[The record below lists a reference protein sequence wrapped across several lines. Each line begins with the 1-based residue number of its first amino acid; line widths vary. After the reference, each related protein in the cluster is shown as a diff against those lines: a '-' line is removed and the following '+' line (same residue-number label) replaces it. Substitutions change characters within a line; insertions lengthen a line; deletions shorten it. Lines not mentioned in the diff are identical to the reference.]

1 MELKIKSIS
10 MQSFKGIKQQTYNF
24 DSKSANVYGCNG
36 SGKSTLMSAFMW
48 VFTDTD
54 SLMTKNPNVVPIGE
68 SECMPTVEI
77 ELELDGKPILVAKKQ
92 KYKSK
97 EIDGKTTAS
106 STNTYSINGV
116 EKSYKAFIEDL
127 IERGIDMDRFIL
139 FSNPNAFMADTSKTG
154 RDKMRKIL
162 FEMAS
167 AVSDA
172 DLADELG
179 LDELKALLEQG
190 YKLEETKA
198 INKSTIKK
206 ITDNNGKEN
215 EIINAR
221 IQGILES
228 KVAADVKE
236 LESKKQRLMIQIE
249 ELERN
254 ISNSADFKSGIQRD
268 IAKLE
273 LQRDDIL
280 RQANAGNEKAIAE
293 KDRQVV
299 ELDTQRA
306 SVLSKKSVLNVELN
320 SLLMEKERVKES
332 LENYRG
338 LYKKVQDE
346 VLDEKDLKC
355 PTCGREYESDRI
367 EEMKAQFE
375 ESKNERLNAYK
386 TKGEELNKALAE
398 KETETKNKELQLAD
412 LDKEYEELSCQ
423 IESVKAEISM
433 MPTKADSSVTTDIDA
448 QIKQLE
454 DKLALAYDSEKDR
467 LKAEIKEKETELND
481 INNKLA
487 VVSRNSELDAQAEKL
502 RAQRK
507 QDEINKAKAEKTLN
521 QIETIERV
529 KNERLTEQINERF
542 SLVKWRLYDY
552 QKNGEYKPVCEPLI
566 DNKPMTNCANGSL
579 QTLCKISICN
589 DLQKFYGQ
597 HIPIFCDDFTLMSS
611 NTIER
616 LEVDT
621 QFIGLVVTENK
632 EIQIKCR
639 TE

>member
-1 MELKIKSIS
+1 

-54 SLMTKNPNVVPIGE
+54 SLMTKNPNVFPIGE
-68 SECMPTVEI
+68 SECTPTVEI

-106 STNTYSINGV
+106 STNTHSINGV
-116 EKSYKAFIEDL
+116 DKTYKAFIEDL
-127 IERGIDMDRFIL
+127 TERGIDMDRFIL
-139 FSNPNAFMADTSKTG
+139 FSNPNAFMADTSKAG

-167 AVSDA
+167 DVSDA
-172 DLADELG
+172 DIANELG
-179 LDELKALLEQG
+179 LNDLKALLEQG

-236 LESKKQRLMIQIE
+236 LESKKLRLVIQIE

-280 RQANAGNEKAIAE
+280 RQANAENEKAIVE
-293 KDRQVV
+293 KDRKIV

-306 SVLSKKSVLNVELN
+306 SVMSHKNVLNVEIGALQ
-320 SLLMEKERVKES
+320 MEIERVKES

-346 VLDEKDLKC
+346 VLNENDLKC
-355 PTCGREYESDRI
+355 PTCGREYEADRI
-367 EEMKAQFE
+367 DEIETQFE

-386 TKGEELNKALAE
+386 VKGEELNKTLESKESE
-398 KETETKNKELQLAD
+398 KQSKELQITDA
-412 LDKEYEELSCQ
+412 DKEYDELSKQ
-423 IESVKAEISM
+423 IESIKAEISM

-454 DKLALAYDSEKDR
+454 DKLALTDDSEKDR

-487 VVSRNSELDAQAEKL
+487 IVSRNSELDAQAEKL

-507 QDEINKAKAEKTLN
+507 QDEINKAKAEKVIAEIEQVEKAKNEKLSASIN
-521 QIETIERV
+521 SHFNIVSFKLFDFLKNGNYAETIE
-529 KNERLTEQINERF
+529 LMI
-542 SLVKWRLYDY
+542 D
-552 QKNGEYKPVCEPLI
+552 GKPI
-566 DNKPMTNCANGSL
+566 SSCANGSL
-579 QTLCKISICN
+579 IQLAKLDCLSG
-589 DLQKFYGQ
+589 LQNFFNQ
-597 HIPIFCDDFTLMSS
+597 HLPVFLEDAALLTS
-611 NTIER
+611 NTSGRIKLDSQLIQLIATDNATE
-616 LEVDT
+616 LE
-621 QFIGLVVTENK
+621 IKTE
-632 EIQIKCR
+632 
-639 TE
+639 

>member
-1 MELKIKSIS
+1 

-54 SLMTKNPNVVPIGE
+54 SLMTKNPNVIPIGE
-68 SECMPTVEI
+68 SECTPTVEI

-106 STNTYSINGV
+106 STNTYLINGV
-116 EKSYKAFIEDL
+116 DKTYKAFIEDL
-127 IERGIDMDRFIL
+127 TERGIDMDRFIL
-139 FSNPNAFMADTSKTG
+139 FSNPNAFMADTSKAG

-167 AVSDA
+167 DVSDA
-172 DLADELG
+172 DIANELG
-179 LDELKALLEQG
+179 LNDLKALLEQG

-236 LESKKQRLMIQIE
+236 LESKKLRLMIQIE

-273 LQRDDIL
+273 LQREDIL

-293 KDRQVV
+293 KDRQIV

-306 SVLSKKSVLNVELN
+306 SVLSRKSVLNVELN

-338 LYKKVQDE
+338 LYKKVQNE

-454 DKLALAYDSEKDR
+454 DKLALADDSEKDR
-467 LKAEIKEKETELND
+467 LKTEIKEKETELND

-507 QDEINKAKAEKTLN
+507 QDEINKAKAEKVISEIEQVEKAKNEKLSASIN
-521 QIETIERV
+521 SHFNIVSFKLFDFLKNGNYAETIE
-529 KNERLTEQINERF
+529 LMI
-542 SLVKWRLYDY
+542 D
-552 QKNGEYKPVCEPLI
+552 GKPI
-566 DNKPMTNCANGSL
+566 SSCANGSL
-579 QTLCKISICN
+579 IQLAKLDCLSG
-589 DLQKFYGQ
+589 LQNFFNQ
-597 HIPIFCDDFTLMSS
+597 HLPVFLEDAALITS
-611 NTIER
+611 NTSDRIKLDSQLIQLIATDNATE
-616 LEVDT
+616 LE
-621 QFIGLVVTENK
+621 IKTE
-632 EIQIKCR
+632 
-639 TE
+639 

>member
-1 MELKIKSIS
+1 

-54 SLMTKNPNVVPIGE
+54 SLMTKNPNVIPIGE
-68 SECMPTVEI
+68 SECTPTVEI

-97 EIDGKTTAS
+97 EVDGKTTAS

-116 EKSYKAFIEDL
+116 DKTFKAFIEDL
-127 IERGIDMDRFIL
+127 TERGIDMDRFIL
-139 FSNPNAFMADTSKTG
+139 FSNPNAFMADTSKAG

-167 AVSDA
+167 DVSDVDIA
-172 DLADELG
+172 NELG
-179 LDELKALLEQG
+179 LNDLKALLEQG

-236 LESKKQRLMIQIE
+236 LESKKMRLMIQIE

-268 IAKLE
+268 IARLE
-273 LQRDDIL
+273 LQREDIL

-293 KDRQVV
+293 KDRQIV

-306 SVLSKKSVLNVELN
+306 SVLSRKSVLNVELN
-320 SLLMEKERVKES
+320 SLLMEKERVKET

-412 LDKEYEELSCQ
+412 LDKEYEELSRQ

-454 DKLALAYDSEKDR
+454 DKLALADDSEKDR

>member
-1 MELKIKSIS
+1 

-139 FSNPNAFMADTSKTG
+139 FSNPNAFMADTSKAG

-167 AVSDA
+167 DVSDA
-172 DLADELG
+172 DIANELG
-179 LDELKALLEQG
+179 LNDLKALLEQG

-273 LQRDDIL
+273 LQREDIL

-293 KDRQVV
+293 KDRQIV

-306 SVLSKKSVLNVELN
+306 SVLSRKSVLNVELN
-320 SLLMEKERVKES
+320 SLLMEKERVKET

-412 LDKEYEELSCQ
+412 LDKEYEELSRQ

-454 DKLALAYDSEKDR
+454 DKLALADDSEKDR
-467 LKAEIKEKETELND
+467 LKVEIKEKETELND

-507 QDEINKAKAEKTLN
+507 QDEINKAKAEKVISEIEQVEKAKNEKLSASIN
-521 QIETIERV
+521 SHFNIVSFKLFDFLKNGNYAETIE
-529 KNERLTEQINERF
+529 LMI
-542 SLVKWRLYDY
+542 D
-552 QKNGEYKPVCEPLI
+552 GKPI
-566 DNKPMTNCANGSL
+566 SSCANGSL
-579 QTLCKISICN
+579 IQLAKLDCLSG
-589 DLQKFYGQ
+589 LQNFFNQ
-597 HIPIFCDDFTLMSS
+597 HLPVFLEDAALITS
-611 NTIER
+611 NTSDRIKLDSQLIQLIATDNATE
-616 LEVDT
+616 LE
-621 QFIGLVVTENK
+621 IKTE
-632 EIQIKCR
+632 
-639 TE
+639 

>member
-54 SLMTKNPNVVPIGE
+54 SLMTKNPNVIPIGE
-68 SECMPTVEI
+68 SECTPTVEI

-106 STNTYSINGV
+106 STNTYLINGV
-116 EKSYKAFIEDL
+116 DKTYKAFIEDL
-127 IERGIDMDRFIL
+127 TERGIDMDRFIL
-139 FSNPNAFMADTSKTG
+139 FSNPNAFMADTSKAG

-167 AVSDA
+167 DVSDA
-172 DLADELG
+172 DIANELG
-179 LDELKALLEQG
+179 LNDLKALLEQG

-236 LESKKQRLMIQIE
+236 LESKKLRLMIQIE

-273 LQRDDIL
+273 LQREDIL

-293 KDRQVV
+293 KDRQIV

-306 SVLSKKSVLNVELN
+306 SVLSRKSVLNVELN

-338 LYKKVQDE
+338 LYKKVQNE

-454 DKLALAYDSEKDR
+454 DKLALADDSEKDR
-467 LKAEIKEKETELND
+467 LKTEIKEKETELND

-507 QDEINKAKAEKTLN
+507 QDEINKAKAEKVISEIEQVEKAKNEKLSASIN
-521 QIETIERV
+521 SHFNIVSFKLFDFLKNGNYAETIE
-529 KNERLTEQINERF
+529 LMI
-542 SLVKWRLYDY
+542 D
-552 QKNGEYKPVCEPLI
+552 GKPI
-566 DNKPMTNCANGSL
+566 SSCANGSL
-579 QTLCKISICN
+579 IQLAKLDCLSG
-589 DLQKFYGQ
+589 LQNFFNQ
-597 HIPIFCDDFTLMSS
+597 HLPVFLEDAALITS
-611 NTIER
+611 NTSDRIKLDSQLIQLIATDNATE
-616 LEVDT
+616 LE
-621 QFIGLVVTENK
+621 IKTE
-632 EIQIKCR
+632 
-639 TE
+639 

>member
-1 MELKIKSIS
+1 

-54 SLMTKNPNVVPIGE
+54 SLMTKNPNVIPIGE
-68 SECMPTVEI
+68 SECTPTVEI
-77 ELELDGKPILVAKKQ
+77 ELDLDGKPILVAKKQ

-97 EIDGKTTAS
+97 EVDGKMTAS

-116 EKSYKAFIEDL
+116 DKTFKAFIEDL
-127 IERGIDMDRFIL
+127 TERGIDMDRFIL
-139 FSNPNAFMADTSKTG
+139 FSNPNAFMADTSKAG

-167 AVSDA
+167 DVSDA
-172 DLADELG
+172 DIANELG
-179 LDELKALLEQG
+179 LNDLKALLEQG

-236 LESKKQRLMIQIE
+236 LESKKLRLMIQIE

-273 LQRDDIL
+273 LQREDIL

-293 KDRQVV
+293 KDRQIV

-306 SVLSKKSVLNVELN
+306 SVLSRKSVLNVELN

-412 LDKEYEELSCQ
+412 LDKEYEELSRQ

-454 DKLALAYDSEKDR
+454 DKLALADDSEKDR

>member
-1 MELKIKSIS
+1 

-54 SLMTKNPNVVPIGE
+54 SLMTKNPNVIPIGE
-68 SECMPTVEI
+68 SECTPTVEI

-106 STNTYSINGV
+106 STNTYLINGV
-116 EKSYKAFIEDL
+116 DKTYKAFIEDL
-127 IERGIDMDRFIL
+127 TERGIDMDRFIL
-139 FSNPNAFMADTSKTG
+139 FSNPNAFMADTSKAG

-167 AVSDA
+167 DVSDA
-172 DLADELG
+172 DIANELG
-179 LDELKALLEQG
+179 LNDLKALLEQG

-236 LESKKQRLMIQIE
+236 LESKKLRLMIQIE

-273 LQRDDIL
+273 LQREDIL

-293 KDRQVV
+293 KDRQIV

-306 SVLSKKSVLNVELN
+306 SVLSRKSVLNVELN

-338 LYKKVQDE
+338 LYKKVQNE

-398 KETETKNKELQLAD
+398 KKTETKNKELQLAD

-454 DKLALAYDSEKDR
+454 DKLALADDSEKDR
-467 LKAEIKEKETELND
+467 LKTEIKEKETELND

-507 QDEINKAKAEKTLN
+507 QDEINKAKAEKVISEIEQVEKAKNEKLSASIN
-521 QIETIERV
+521 SHFNIVSFKLFDFLKNGNYAETIE
-529 KNERLTEQINERF
+529 LMI
-542 SLVKWRLYDY
+542 D
-552 QKNGEYKPVCEPLI
+552 GKPI
-566 DNKPMTNCANGSL
+566 SSCANGSL
-579 QTLCKISICN
+579 IQLAKLDCLSG
-589 DLQKFYGQ
+589 LQNFFNQ
-597 HIPIFCDDFTLMSS
+597 HLPVFLEDAALITS
-611 NTIER
+611 NTSDRIKLDSQLIQLIATDNATE
-616 LEVDT
+616 LE
-621 QFIGLVVTENK
+621 IKTE
-632 EIQIKCR
+632 
-639 TE
+639 

>member
-1 MELKIKSIS
+1 

-54 SLMTKNPNVVPIGE
+54 SLMTKNPNVIPIGE
-68 SECMPTVEI
+68 IECTPTVEI

-116 EKSYKAFIEDL
+116 DKTYKAFIEDL
-127 IERGIDMDRFIL
+127 TERGIDMDRFIL
-139 FSNPNAFMADTSKTG
+139 FSNPNAFMADTSKAG

-167 AVSDA
+167 DVSDA
-172 DLADELG
+172 DIANELG
-179 LDELKALLEQG
+179 LNDLKALLEQG

-236 LESKKQRLMIQIE
+236 LESKKLRLMIQIE

-273 LQRDDIL
+273 LQREDIL

-293 KDRQVV
+293 KDRQIV

-306 SVLSKKSVLNVELN
+306 SVLSRKSVLNVELN
-320 SLLMEKERVKES
+320 SLLMEKERVKET

-338 LYKKVQDE
+338 LYKKVQNE

-386 TKGEELNKALAE
+386 TKGEELNKVLAE

-412 LDKEYEELSCQ
+412 LDKEYEELSRQ

-433 MPTKADSSVTTDIDA
+433 MPTKADSSVTTDIDG

-454 DKLALAYDSEKDR
+454 DKLALADDSEKDR

-507 QDEINKAKAEKTLN
+507 QDEINKAKAEKVIAEIEQVEKAKNEKLSASIN
-521 QIETIERV
+521 SHFNIVSFKLFDFLKNGNYAETIE
-529 KNERLTEQINERF
+529 LMI
-542 SLVKWRLYDY
+542 D
-552 QKNGEYKPVCEPLI
+552 GKPI
-566 DNKPMTNCANGSL
+566 SSCANGSL
-579 QTLCKISICN
+579 IQLAKLDCLSG
-589 DLQKFYGQ
+589 LQNFFNQ
-597 HIPIFCDDFTLMSS
+597 HLPVFLEDAALITS
-611 NTIER
+611 NTSDRIKLDSQLIQLIATDNATE
-616 LEVDT
+616 LE
-621 QFIGLVVTENK
+621 IKTE
-632 EIQIKCR
+632 
-639 TE
+639 

>member
-1 MELKIKSIS
+1 

-24 DSKSANVYGCNG
+24 DSKSANVFGCNG

-48 VFTDTD
+48 AFTDTD
-54 SLMTKNPNVVPIGE
+54 SLMTKNPNVIPIGE
-68 SECMPTVEI
+68 SECTPTVEI

-116 EKSYKAFIEDL
+116 DKTYKAFIEDL
-127 IERGIDMDRFIL
+127 TERGIDMDRFIL
-139 FSNPNAFMADTSKTG
+139 FSNPNAFMADTSKAG

-167 AVSDA
+167 DVSDA
-172 DLADELG
+172 DIANELG
-179 LDELKALLEQG
+179 LNDLKALLEQG

-228 KVAADVKE
+228 KVAADVKD
-236 LESKKQRLMIQIE
+236 LESKKLRLMIQIE

-273 LQRDDIL
+273 LQREDIL

-293 KDRQVV
+293 KDRQIV

-306 SVLSKKSVLNVELN
+306 SVLSRKSVLNVELN
-320 SLLMEKERVKES
+320 SLIMEKERVKET

-398 KETETKNKELQLAD
+398 KEIETKNKELQLAD
-412 LDKEYEELSCQ
+412 LDKEYEELSRQ
-423 IESVKAEISM
+423 IESIKAEISM

-454 DKLALAYDSEKDR
+454 DKLALADDSEKDR

-507 QDEINKAKAEKTLN
+507 QDEINKAKAEKVIAEIEQVEKAKNEKLSASIN
-521 QIETIERV
+521 SHFNIVSFKLFDFLKNGNYAETIE
-529 KNERLTEQINERF
+529 LMI
-542 SLVKWRLYDY
+542 D
-552 QKNGEYKPVCEPLI
+552 GKPI
-566 DNKPMTNCANGSL
+566 SSCANGSL
-579 QTLCKISICN
+579 IQLAKLDCLSG
-589 DLQKFYGQ
+589 LQNFFNQ
-597 HIPIFCDDFTLMSS
+597 HLPVFLEDAALITS
-611 NTIER
+611 NTSDRIKLDSQLIQLIATDNATE
-616 LEVDT
+616 LE
-621 QFIGLVVTENK
+621 IKTE
-632 EIQIKCR
+632 
-639 TE
+639 

>member
-1 MELKIKSIS
+1 
-10 MQSFKGIKQQTYNF
+10 
-24 DSKSANVYGCNG
+24 
-36 SGKSTLMSAFMW
+36 
-48 VFTDTD
+48 
-54 SLMTKNPNVVPIGE
+54 
-68 SECMPTVEI
+68 
-77 ELELDGKPILVAKKQ
+77 
-92 KYKSK
+92 
-97 EIDGKTTAS
+97 
-106 STNTYSINGV
+106 
-116 EKSYKAFIEDL
+116 
-127 IERGIDMDRFIL
+127 MDRFIL
-139 FSNPNAFMADTSKTG
+139 FSNPNAFMADTSKAG

-167 AVSDA
+167 DVSDA
-172 DLADELG
+172 DIANELG
-179 LDELKALLEQG
+179 LNDLKALLEQG

-236 LESKKQRLMIQIE
+236 LESKKLRLMIQIE

-273 LQRDDIL
+273 LQREDIL

-293 KDRQVV
+293 KDRQIV

-306 SVLSKKSVLNVELN
+306 SVLSRKSVLNVELN
-320 SLLMEKERVKES
+320 SLLMEKERVKET
-332 LENYRG
+332 LDNYRG

-412 LDKEYEELSCQ
+412 LDKEYEELSRQ

-454 DKLALAYDSEKDR
+454 DKLALADDSEKDR

-487 VVSRNSELDAQAEKL
+487 VVFRNSELDAQAEKL

-507 QDEINKAKAEKTLN
+507 QDEINKAKAEKVIAEIEQVEKAKNEKLSASIN
-521 QIETIERV
+521 SHFNIVSFKLFDFLKNGNYAETIE
-529 KNERLTEQINERF
+529 LMI
-542 SLVKWRLYDY
+542 D
-552 QKNGEYKPVCEPLI
+552 GKPI
-566 DNKPMTNCANGSL
+566 SSCANGSL
-579 QTLCKISICN
+579 IQLAKLDCLSG
-589 DLQKFYGQ
+589 LQSFFNQ
-597 HIPIFCDDFTLMSS
+597 HLPVFLEDAALITS
-611 NTIER
+611 NTSDRIKLDSQLIQLIATDNATE
-616 LEVDT
+616 LE
-621 QFIGLVVTENK
+621 IKTE
-632 EIQIKCR
+632 
-639 TE
+639 

>member
-1 MELKIKSIS
+1 

-68 SECMPTVEI
+68 SECTPTVDI

-139 FSNPNAFMADTSKTG
+139 FSNPNAFMADTSKAG

-306 SVLSKKSVLNVELN
+306 SVLSRKSVLNVELN

-386 TKGEELNKALAE
+386 TKGEELNKALAD

-412 LDKEYEELSCQ
+412 LDKEYEELSRQ

-433 MPTKADSSVTTDIDA
+433 MPTKADSSITTDIDA

-454 DKLALAYDSEKDR
+454 DKLALADDSEKDR

-487 VVSRNSELDAQAEKL
+487 IVSRNSELDAQAEKL

-507 QDEINKAKAEKTLN
+507 QDEINKAKAEKVISEIEQVEKAKNEKLSASIN
-521 QIETIERV
+521 SHFNIVSFKLFDFLKNGNYAETIE
-529 KNERLTEQINERF
+529 LMI
-542 SLVKWRLYDY
+542 D
-552 QKNGEYKPVCEPLI
+552 GKPI
-566 DNKPMTNCANGSL
+566 SSCANGSL
-579 QTLCKISICN
+579 IQLAKLDCLSG
-589 DLQKFYGQ
+589 LQNFFNQ
-597 HIPIFCDDFTLMSS
+597 HLPVFLEDAALITS
-611 NTIER
+611 NTSNRIKLDSQLIQLIATDNATE
-616 LEVDT
+616 LE
-621 QFIGLVVTENK
+621 IKTE
-632 EIQIKCR
+632 
-639 TE
+639 

>member
-1 MELKIKSIS
+1 

-54 SLMTKNPNVVPIGE
+54 SLMTKNPNVIPIGE
-68 SECMPTVEI
+68 SECTPTVEI
-77 ELELDGKPILVAKKQ
+77 EMELDGKPILVAKKQ

-106 STNTYSINGV
+106 STNTYLINGV
-116 EKSYKAFIEDL
+116 DKTYKAFIEDL
-127 IERGIDMDRFIL
+127 TERGIDMDRFIL
-139 FSNPNAFMADTSKTG
+139 FSNPNAFMADTSKAG

-167 AVSDA
+167 DVSDA
-172 DLADELG
+172 DIANELG
-179 LDELKALLEQG
+179 LNDLKALLEQG

-236 LESKKQRLMIQIE
+236 LESKKLRLMIQIE

-273 LQRDDIL
+273 LQREDIL

-293 KDRQVV
+293 KDRQIV

-306 SVLSKKSVLNVELN
+306 SVLSRKSVLNVELN
-320 SLLMEKERVKES
+320 SLLMEKERVKET

-412 LDKEYEELSCQ
+412 LDKEYEELSRQ

-454 DKLALAYDSEKDR
+454 DKLALADDSEKDR
-467 LKAEIKEKETELND
+467 LKVEIREKETELSD

-487 VVSRNSELDAQAEKL
+487 IVSRNSELDAQAEKL
-502 RAQRK
+502 RTQRK
-507 QDEINKAKAEKTLN
+507 QDEINKAKAEKVIAEIEQVEKAKNEKLSASIN
-521 QIETIERV
+521 SHFNIVSFKLFDFLKNGNYAETIE
-529 KNERLTEQINERF
+529 LMI
-542 SLVKWRLYDY
+542 D
-552 QKNGEYKPVCEPLI
+552 GKPI
-566 DNKPMTNCANGSL
+566 SSCANGSL
-579 QTLCKISICN
+579 IQLAKLDCLSG
-589 DLQKFYGQ
+589 LQSFFNQ
-597 HIPIFCDDFTLMSS
+597 HLPVFLEDAALITS
-611 NTIER
+611 NTSDRIKLDSQLIQLIATDNATE
-616 LEVDT
+616 LE
-621 QFIGLVVTENK
+621 IKTE
-632 EIQIKCR
+632 
-639 TE
+639 

>member
-1 MELKIKSIS
+1 

-54 SLMTKNPNVVPIGE
+54 SLMTKNPNVIPIGE
-68 SECMPTVEI
+68 SECTPTVEI

-355 PTCGREYESDRI
+355 PTCGRDYESDRI

-412 LDKEYEELSCQ
+412 LDKEYEELSRQ

-454 DKLALAYDSEKDR
+454 DKLALADDSEKDR

-507 QDEINKAKAEKTLN
+507 QDEINKAKAEKVIAEIEQVEKAKNEKLSASIN
-521 QIETIERV
+521 SHFNIVSFKLFDFLKNGNYAETIE
-529 KNERLTEQINERF
+529 LMI
-542 SLVKWRLYDY
+542 D
-552 QKNGEYKPVCEPLI
+552 GKPI
-566 DNKPMTNCANGSL
+566 SSCANGSL
-579 QTLCKISICN
+579 IQLAKLDCLSG
-589 DLQKFYGQ
+589 LQNFFNQ
-597 HIPIFCDDFTLMSS
+597 HLPVFLEDAALITS
-611 NTIER
+611 NTSDRIKLDSQLIQLIATDNATE
-616 LEVDT
+616 LE
-621 QFIGLVVTENK
+621 IKTE
-632 EIQIKCR
+632 
-639 TE
+639 

>member
-1 MELKIKSIS
+1 

-54 SLMTKNPNVVPIGE
+54 SLMAKNPNVVPIGE
-68 SECMPTVEI
+68 SECTPTVEI
-77 ELELDGKPILVAKKQ
+77 ELDLDGKPILVAKKQ

-106 STNTYSINGV
+106 STNTYLINGV
-116 EKSYKAFIEDL
+116 DKTYKAFIEDL
-127 IERGIDMDRFIL
+127 TERGIDMDRFIL
-139 FSNPNAFMADTSKTG
+139 FSNPNAFMADTSKAG

-167 AVSDA
+167 DVSDA
-172 DLADELG
+172 DIANELG
-179 LDELKALLEQG
+179 LNDLKVLLEQG

-236 LESKKQRLMIQIE
+236 LESKKLRLMIQIE

-273 LQRDDIL
+273 LQREDIL
-280 RQANAGNEKAIAE
+280 QQANAGNEKAIAE
-293 KDRQVV
+293 KDRQIV

-306 SVLSKKSVLNVELN
+306 SVLSRKSVLNVELN
-320 SLLMEKERVKES
+320 SLLMEKERVKET

-412 LDKEYEELSCQ
+412 LDKEYEELSRQ

-454 DKLALAYDSEKDR
+454 DKLALADDSEKDR

-507 QDEINKAKAEKTLN
+507 QDEINKAKAEKVIAEIEQVEKAKNEKLSASIN
-521 QIETIERV
+521 SHFNIVSFKLFDYLKNGKYAETIE
-529 KNERLTEQINERF
+529 LMI
-542 SLVKWRLYDY
+542 D
-552 QKNGEYKPVCEPLI
+552 GKPI
-566 DNKPMTNCANGSL
+566 SSCANGSL
-579 QTLCKISICN
+579 IQLAKLDCLSG
-589 DLQKFYGQ
+589 LQNFFNQ
-597 HIPIFCDDFTLMSS
+597 HLPVFLEDAALITS
-611 NTIER
+611 NTSDRIKLDSQLIQLIATDNATE
-616 LEVDT
+616 LE
-621 QFIGLVVTENK
+621 IKTE
-632 EIQIKCR
+632 
-639 TE
+639 

>member
-54 SLMTKNPNVVPIGE
+54 SLMTKNPNVIPIGE
-68 SECMPTVEI
+68 SECTPTVEI

-106 STNTYSINGV
+106 STNTYLINGV
-116 EKSYKAFIEDL
+116 DKTYKAFIEDL
-127 IERGIDMDRFIL
+127 TERGIDMDRFIL
-139 FSNPNAFMADTSKTG
+139 FSNPNAFMADTSKAG

-167 AVSDA
+167 DVSDA
-172 DLADELG
+172 DIANELG
-179 LDELKALLEQG
+179 LNDLKALLEQG

-236 LESKKQRLMIQIE
+236 LESKKLRLMIQIE

-273 LQRDDIL
+273 LQREDIL

-293 KDRQVV
+293 KDRQIV

-306 SVLSKKSVLNVELN
+306 SVLSRKSVLNVELN

-338 LYKKVQDE
+338 LYKKVQNE

-398 KETETKNKELQLAD
+398 KKTETKNKELQLAD

-454 DKLALAYDSEKDR
+454 DKLALADDSEKDR
-467 LKAEIKEKETELND
+467 LKTEIKEKETELND

-507 QDEINKAKAEKTLN
+507 QDEINKAKAEKVISEIEQVEKAKNEKLSASIN
-521 QIETIERV
+521 SHFNIVSFKLFDFLKNGNYAETIE
-529 KNERLTEQINERF
+529 LMI
-542 SLVKWRLYDY
+542 D
-552 QKNGEYKPVCEPLI
+552 GKPI
-566 DNKPMTNCANGSL
+566 SSCANGSL
-579 QTLCKISICN
+579 IQLAKLDCLSG
-589 DLQKFYGQ
+589 LQNFFNQ
-597 HIPIFCDDFTLMSS
+597 HLPVFLEDAALITS
-611 NTIER
+611 NTSDRIKLDSQLIQLIATDNATE
-616 LEVDT
+616 LE
-621 QFIGLVVTENK
+621 IKTE
-632 EIQIKCR
+632 
-639 TE
+639 